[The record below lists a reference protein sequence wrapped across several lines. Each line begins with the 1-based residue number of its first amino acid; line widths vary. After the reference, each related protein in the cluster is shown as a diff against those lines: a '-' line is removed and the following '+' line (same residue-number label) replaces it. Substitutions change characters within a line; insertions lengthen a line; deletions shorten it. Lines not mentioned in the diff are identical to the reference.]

1 MVYPLRG
8 SANAPFT
15 YLGQVMHS
23 AAQASRVGGEPA
35 GYMRGTLYSS
45 PVFAIFGYSTGCCF
59 AFAFARSL
67 SAKVVLELSAG
78 GGVQRVHCNEGLN
91 IPGKYHHLELLPT
104 SPCLCFIG
112 ILGASLRQDE
122 KISGVED
129 VT

>member
-1 MVYPLRG
+1 M
-8 SANAPFT
+8 PFT
-15 YLGQVMHS
+15 YLGHVMHS

-35 GYMRGTLYSS
+35 GYTRGTLYSWL
-45 PVFAIFGYSTGCCF
+45 VFTIFGYSFGSCF

-78 GGVQRVHCNEGLN
+78 GGVQRGHCNEGLN
-91 IPGKYHHLELLPT
+91 IPGKYHHFELFPT
-104 SPCLCFIG
+104 SPSLCFIG
-112 ILGASLRQDE
+112 ILGASLRQAE